1 MLLWCLMS
9 IAVAAMGPDP
19 FEEPTAFAVTTVPGV
34 VLAGLAVLIGR
45 AWPLAA
51 VALLLPLG
59 PWDFTMSFATS
70 DLTWLT
76 PSAGS
81 VKIFPLATTSP
92 FVIWYAYLSGRRL
105 PRAWPSLAL
114 AGVISVIGVG
124 LVLSRGG
131 TVGLWTTMTTGLLAT
146 YAAPYL
152 LGLLRGRLLQQ
163 REQARSSAEAQARL
177 RERARIARDMHDSL
191 GHDLALIAVRAAGL
205 EMAPSLDPAQV
216 RAAGE
221 LRVAAADATE
231 RLRQII
237 GVLRDDAD
245 AAPLTPAQEDAAPL
259 FPVREG
265 ADVASLSRAHEDA
278 APLTPVR
285 EDVAALVGRARA
297 SGMMI
302 ALRLAEPVPGLAHA
316 VVQEGLTN
324 AAKHAPGAEVT
335 ITVAPRRVVVANGPA
350 TRARP
355 AVVSGG
361 LGLAGL
367 RERVRRA
374 GGTLTAGPTADGF
387 ELAVDDLP

>member
-1 MLLWCLMS
+1 MS
-9 IAVAAMGPDP
+9 IAVAAAGPDP
-19 FEEPTAFAVTTVPGV
+19 FEEPTDFAGTTVPCV
-34 VLAGLAVLIGR
+34 VLAGLAVLVGR

-76 PSAGS
+76 PSAGH

-105 PRAWPSLAL
+105 PRAWPALAL

-131 TVGLWTTMTTGLLAT
+131 TVGLWTTMITGLLGT
-146 YAAPYL
+146 YAVPCL

-221 LRVAAADATE
+221 LRAAAADATE

-245 AAPLTPAQEDAAPL
+245 AAPLSPAREDAEAVPL
-259 FPVREG
+259 SP
-265 ADVASLSRAHEDA
+265 A
-278 APLTPVR
+278 R

-297 SGMMI
+297 SGMTI

-335 ITVAPRRVVVANGPA
+335 VTVAARRVVVANGPA
-350 TRARP
+350 ARSRP

-361 LGLAGL
+361 LGLASL

-374 GGTLTAGPTADGF
+374 GGTLAAGPTADGF
-387 ELAVDDLP
+387 ELAVDLP

>member
-1 MLLWCLMS
+1 VVQDVLLWCLMS
-9 IAVAAMGPDP
+9 IAVAAAGPDP
-19 FEEPTAFAVTTVPGV
+19 FEEPTDFAGTTVPCV
-34 VLAGLAVLIGR
+34 VLAGLAVLVGR

-76 PSAGS
+76 PSAGH

-105 PRAWPSLAL
+105 PRAWPALAL

-131 TVGLWTTMTTGLLAT
+131 TVGLWTTMITGLLGT
-146 YAAPYL
+146 YAVPCL

-221 LRVAAADATE
+221 LRAAAADATE

-245 AAPLTPAQEDAAPL
+245 AAPLSPAREDAEAVPL
-259 FPVREG
+259 SS
-265 ADVASLSRAHEDA
+265 A
-278 APLTPVR
+278 R

-297 SGMMI
+297 SGMTI

-335 ITVAPRRVVVANGPA
+335 VTVAPRRVVVANGPA
-350 TRARP
+350 ARSRP
-355 AVVSGG
+355 TVVSGG
-361 LGLAGL
+361 LGLASL
-367 RERVRRA
+367 RAVPARA
-374 GGTLTAGPTADGF
+374 GGTLAAGPTADGF
-387 ELAVDDLP
+387 ELAVDLP